1 MTLKDIQ
8 ERNLR
13 FQKKAA
19 SLVDLI
25 PGGSFLDV
33 STALIRSARLTDK
46 YLLRLVRSKDETT
59 FSHTMDLIEAEL
71 DDAVYLLDRIDNINR
86 RHKLKLIQNFLK
98 EGYDLLSIYSLCCDQ
113 LISRRINEDEEIL

>member
-13 FQKKAA
+13 FQRKAA
-19 SLVDLI
+19 SMVDLI

-33 STALIRSARLTDK
+33 STALIRSARLADK
-46 YLLRLVRSKDETT
+46 YLMKLVRSKDEMT
-59 FSHTMDLIEAEL
+59 FSQIMDLMESEL
-71 DDAVYLLDRIDNINR
+71 DEAVYLLDRIDNINR
-86 RHKLKLIQNFLK
+86 KHKLKMIQNFLK

>member
-8 ERNLR
+8 ERNLK
-13 FQKKAA
+13 FQKSAA
-19 SLVDLI
+19 GMVDLI

-46 YLLRLVRSKDETT
+46 YLLRLVQSKDEMS
-59 FSHTMDLIEAEL
+59 FAQTMDLIEAEL
-71 DDAVYLLDRIDNINR
+71 DEAVYLLDRIDNINR
-86 RHKLKLIQNFLK
+86 KHKLKMIQNFLK

-113 LISRRINEDEEIL
+113 LIGRRINEDEEIL